1 MVAIHSV
8 CLTCCPELQ
17 CLSGRGI
24 GFRARVIIQE
34 EIIPFFQNIRFSKEA
49 DSSLKCMYELAEL
62 IRDNLKNLDPYFVKL
77 ADGMI
82 AWCESWKQLNPEF
95 V

>member
-1 MVAIHSV
+1 M
-8 CLTCCPELQ
+8 PENILD
-17 CLSGRGI
+17 
-24 GFRARVIIQE
+24 VQE

-82 AWCESWKQLNPEF
+82 SWCESWKQLNPEF

>member
-1 MVAIHSV
+1 
-8 CLTCCPELQ
+8 
-17 CLSGRGI
+17 
-24 GFRARVIIQE
+24 
-34 EIIPFFQNIRFSKEA
+34 
-49 DSSLKCMYELAEL
+49 MYELAEL